1 MKPFDSF
8 LSSQINDFFDYWK
21 DLGHTVRNYQYYLL
35 AFDRYL
41 KEKNADWHSFQ
52 PPFFLQMIADIANT
66 PARANALL
74 FTIRT
79 FFTFLIRRGYMD
91 DNPLQD
97 IPNLKEHTPIP
108 FIFSPEQTD
117 QLLEAVCKRIRKRK
131 NFFLRDLGI
140 YLAITLLARC
150 GMRISEPLR
159 LRLPHYRR
167 DDATLYIQE
176 TKFKKDRLIPIPKTV
191 VSEIDNYL
199 SVRKSLQ
206 PHDNNTYLIAGQE
219 QKPLT
224 DFQVRYVFHQAVKDI
239 GLQQPRKVMG
249 NMNFNPPRPHSL
261 RHSFAI
267 NTLNAIKERGKSR
280 KYALPVL
287 AAFLG
292 HSHHKS
298 SSVYLKVSDAQSRNN
313 LYDFTIWQE
322 WKV

>member
-1 MKPFDSF
+1 MKPFESF

-21 DLGHTVRNYQYYLL
+21 ELGHTVRNYQYYLL
-35 AFDRYL
+35 AFDWYL
-41 KEKNADWHSFQ
+41 KEKDADWRSFH
-52 PPFFLQMIADIANT
+52 PPFFLRMIADIAHT

-91 DNPLQD
+91 NNPLQD
-97 IPNLKEHTPIP
+97 IPYLKEHTPIP
-108 FIFSPEQTD
+108 FIFSPEQTN
-117 QLLEAVCKRIRKRK
+117 QLLAAVCKRIRKRK
-131 NFFLRDLGI
+131 DFFLRDLGI
-140 YLAITLLARC
+140 YLAIMLLARC

-159 LRLPHYRR
+159 LRLHHYRR
-167 DDATLYIQE
+167 DDATLYIEE
-176 TKFKKDRLIPIPKTV
+176 TKFKKDRLIPIPKAV
-191 VSEIDNYL
+191 IPEIENYL
-199 SVRKSLQ
+199 SVRKSLL
-206 PHDNNTYLIAGQE
+206 PNDNNSYLIAGKE

-224 DFQVRYVFHQAVKDI
+224 DYQVRYVFHQAVKDI
-239 GLQQPRKVMG
+239 RIQQPRKVMG

-267 NTLNAIKERGKSR
+267 NTLNAIKERGESR

-292 HSHHKS
+292 HSHYKS
-298 SSVYLKVSDAQSRNN
+298 SSVYLKVSDSQSCKD